1 MHSMDCFSCKHGWRS
16 ELGLSAMAAMLGQS
30 TAASERLEAI
40 KTEVKEA
47 WPELAHHVDE
57 NSNLFSQT
65 KDEELKDVVQGL
77 ELASKGK
84 SSHNPPHLCK
94 TQHHI
99 NCINKPPVR
108 NLFAKKKARTPTC
121 AVFDPIAIICVYIN
135 VHILVEVTRHTSH
148 CIILHRA
155 APATHINTK
164 IDARR
169 GTCIHTSLHVHTCLQ
184 A

>member
-1 MHSMDCFSCKHGWRS
+1 
-16 ELGLSAMAAMLGQS
+16 MAAMLGQS

-47 WPELAHHVDE
+47 WPELARHVDE

-99 NCINKPPVR
+99 NCINKLPVEIFLQKR
-108 NLFAKKKARTPTC
+108 KRARPH
-121 AVFDPIAIICVYIN
+121 VRFS
-135 VHILVEVTRHTSH
+135 TRS
-148 CIILHRA
+148 
-155 APATHINTK
+155 
-164 IDARR
+164 
-169 GTCIHTSLHVHTCLQ
+169 Q
-184 A
+184 